1 VAGAVSPGGLRRFK
15 PAARARTQ
23 VFLAAALWTGV
34 GAGLAGAGVVW
45 SLSAPALWPAA
56 ILAAALFL
64 GFFKGRFALEATARR
79 IARRIAARGDGTC
92 LGGFLSWKTWL
103 FVLAMMGLGA
113 VLRRSEVPRAAL
125 GLLYCSVG
133 VALLWGSRVFWAEWR
148 AAR

>member
-1 VAGAVSPGGLRRFK
+1 MSPGRLRRWK

-34 GAGLAGAGVVW
+34 GMGLTGAGVVW
-45 SLSAPALWPAA
+45 SLFAPALWPAA
-56 ILAAALFL
+56 ILAVAVPL
-64 GFFKGRFALEATARR
+64 GLFKGRFALETTARR

-113 VLRRSEVPRAAL
+113 MLRRSDLPRAAL

-133 VALLWGSRVFWAEWR
+133 VALLWGSRVFWAQWR